1 MKTCDV
7 IISGTGIA
15 GLSLAIQLHE
25 IKPDLKIVLFTKKEP
40 KETNTS
46 LAQGGIATVCDR
58 ITDSFEQHIADTLSA
73 GQGKCNKKVVE
84 MVIKQAPQR
93 LNELIKWGA
102 EFDTTANG
110 KLELALEGGH
120 SHNRVVHYKDKT
132 GFHIQEVLWAK
143 IAAAKN
149 IEVLANTFCVDIIM
163 DSDSDEELAIGM
175 SYMIGKDNEEKAV
188 FARAIVLAT
197 GGSGQLFNYTS
208 NPEIA
213 TGDGIAMAFRA
224 GATITD
230 MHYMQY
236 HPTALYEKGKS
247 NLFLISEAVRGY
259 GGHLVNSKEKRF
271 LFDYDTRGELATR
284 DIVSDAIT
292 KEINQSEEAY
302 MYLDVRH
309 LNQEDFK
316 NQFPTILNKF
326 KEIGL
331 NPETDLIPIVPV
343 AHYQCG
349 GITVNEWSQTS
360 VENLYALGECS
371 NTGLHG
377 ANRLASNSLLE
388 ALVYSFNASQ
398 QIIYN
403 TNQIAQRKTIIQ
415 NREAEA
421 HEIIFPNVL
430 GKFKKQVK
438 SLMTY
443 QVLHGSQEEKMKV
456 LTQLI
461 KIHTDLMECMDY
473 YYRCRNCCE
482 LENMLQTAMIII
494 NQSSVA
500 LHSEKKQKK
509 QICLQ
514 LN

>member
-7 IISGTGIA
+7 VISGTGIA
-15 GLSLAIQLHE
+15 GLSLAIQIHE
-25 IKPDLKIVLFTKKEP
+25 KNPELKIVLLTKKEP

-46 LAQGGIATVCDR
+46 LAQGGIAAVCNR
-58 ITDSFEQHIADTLSA
+58 ITDSFEEHITDTLNA

-102 EFDTTANG
+102 EFDTTTSGN
-110 KLELALEGGH
+110 LDLALEGGH
-120 SHNRVVHYKDKT
+120 RHSRVVHYKDKT

-149 IEVLANTFCVDIIM
+149 IEVLANAFCVDIIM
-163 DSDSDEELAIGM
+163 DSESEESIAIGM
-175 SYMIGKDNEEKAV
+175 SYMTRNDNEEKAI
-188 FARAIVLAT
+188 FAQAIVLAT

-224 GATITD
+224 GATITN

-247 NLFLISEAVRGY
+247 NLFLISEAVRGF
-259 GGHLVNSKEKRF
+259 GGHLVNSKGKRF

-292 KEINQSEEAY
+292 KEIIQSEEAY

-309 LNQEDFK
+309 VNQEDFK
-316 NQFPTILNKF
+316 NHFPTILTKF
-326 KEIGL
+326 KEIGR

-349 GITVNEWSQTS
+349 GIEVNEFGQSD
-360 VENLYALGECS
+360 VKNLYALGECS
-371 NTGLHG
+371 CTGLHG

-398 QIIYN
+398 QIICN
-403 TNQIAQRKTIIQ
+403 TTQILQRQPVIQ
-415 NREAEA
+415 NSAVEA
-421 HEIIFPNVL
+421 HEIIVPKVL
-430 GKFKKQVK
+430 DNFKKQVK

-443 QVLHGSQEEKMKV
+443 HVLQGSQEEKMKV

-461 KIHTDLMECMDY
+461 KIHTDLMECEEY

-494 NQSSVA
+494 NQSSMA
-500 LHSEKKQKK
+500 LHLETNKKREYAFS
-509 QICLQ
+509 
-514 LN
+514 